1 MRTVL
6 IGFFVVLLVLSVG
19 LAIRYSQDAGY
30 AQEQL
35 NSERYKRLVSEE
47 NLEKAKAE
55 MDSLKTE
62 VKLAQDRVSQIE
74 GVLEKTKAI
83 NEDLKARLDR
93 AAEIKLNLDN
103 KIEELQKLVSP
114 M

>member
-6 IGFFVVLLVLSVG
+6 IGFVIVLLVLSCG
-19 LAIRYSQDAGY
+19 LAIHYSQDASY

-35 NSERYKRLVSEE
+35 NSERYKRLVFEE
-47 NLEKAKAE
+47 DLQKAKIQVS
-55 MDSLKTE
+55 SLTTE
-62 VKLAQDRVSQIE
+62 LKKAQNKVGQIE

-83 NEDLKARLDR
+83 NEDLKARLDK
-93 AAEIKLNLDN
+93 AAEIKVNRDK
-103 KIEELQKLVSP
+103 KIEELQNLALP